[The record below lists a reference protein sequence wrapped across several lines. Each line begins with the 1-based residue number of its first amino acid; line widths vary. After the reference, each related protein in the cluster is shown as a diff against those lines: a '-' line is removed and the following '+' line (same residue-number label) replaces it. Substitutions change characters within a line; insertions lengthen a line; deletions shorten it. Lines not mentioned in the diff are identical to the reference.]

1 MKVLKSYLVQ
11 LTQVKVNYGGL
22 SREEPDRGSSWCHHI
37 FSSATKWKDLRLK
50 LESKIHKN
58 TIEKKC
64 IKIYICFKFQIIK
77 NSFSKKN

>member
-58 TIEKKC
+58 TIEKSAL
-64 IKIYICFKFQIIK
+64 KFTFVL
-77 NSFSKKN
+77 NFRL